1 LKKERVT
8 QSTQSLPDNYQP
20 VYIINL
26 AKNKLLAVV
35 LNLAALFVVLLS
47 FWLLGIFTKWIH
59 PDLSRTIISVK
70 FGLSEIIFLLF
81 LVVLNLVVHELIHG
95 VFFWLI
101 TRSKPVFGLSLSYA
115 FAAAPHWYIPK
126 RFYWIIGLAP
136 LILISLIG
144 LLIIAIGP
152 PSWMLPALVVTGFNT
167 GGAVG
172 DIWIIFRLLRTSSTS
187 LVNDTGHTV
196 SFFQPK

>member
-1 LKKERVT
+1 MT
-8 QSTQSLPDNYQP
+8 QSTQILPDGYQQ
-20 VYIINL
+20 VYVINL
-26 AKNKLLAVV
+26 AKDKVLAVV
-35 LNLAALFVVLLS
+35 LNLAALVVVLLS

-59 PDLSRTIISVK
+59 PDLSKTLISIK
-70 FGLSEIIFLLF
+70 FGLSEILL
-81 LVVLNLVVHELIHG
+81 LLLLIILNLVVHELIHG
-95 VFFWLI
+95 AFFWFI

-115 FAAAPHWYIPK
+115 FVAAPDWYIPK

-136 LILISLIG
+136 LILIGLTG

-152 PSWMLPALVVTGFNT
+152 PSWMLPALVVTGINT

-172 DIWIIFRLLRTSSTS
+172 DIWIIFRLLRTSSTC

>member
-1 LKKERVT
+1 MT
-8 QSTQSLPDNYQP
+8 QPTQTLPVNYQP

-26 AKNKLLAVV
+26 AKNKVLAVV
-35 LNLAALFVVLLS
+35 LNLAALVIVLLS

-59 PDLSRTIISVK
+59 PDLSGTAISIK
-70 FGLSEIIFLLF
+70 FGLSDIIFLLL
-81 LVVLNLVVHELIHG
+81 LVILNLIVHELIHG
-95 VFFWLI
+95 VFFWFI

-115 FAAAPHWYIPK
+115 FAAAPEWYIPK
-126 RFYWIIGLAP
+126 RQYWIIGLAP
-136 LILISLIG
+136 LIIIGLVG

-152 PSWMLPALVVTGFNT
+152 TAWMLPALVVTGINT

-172 DIWIIFRLLRTSSTS
+172 DMWIIYRLLLTDPTC